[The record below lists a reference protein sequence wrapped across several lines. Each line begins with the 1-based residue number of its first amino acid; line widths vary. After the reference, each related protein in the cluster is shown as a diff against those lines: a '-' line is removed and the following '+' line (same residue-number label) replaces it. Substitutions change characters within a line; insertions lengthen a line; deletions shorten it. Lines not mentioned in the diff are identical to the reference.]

1 MAFHWLFSNVFSLQS
16 DCLSPPPSK
25 FNSVRCAEPKISL
38 TIVHS
43 LFVWGQWLWCTCP
56 KFDFLDTQQN
66 SLIISVKCVTRL
78 NVAAIGSFCDLLLVA
93 ELFIL
98 WSGWNSI
105 MWKRTTLAW
114 CHGNTRT
121 RRACPMPDVT
131 IPDTFPP
138 NFDFFFPPI
147 FFFSGRLTIHIQWD
161 SVSTRSM
168 VTGFGIADVYHTPA
182 YIHWSTRRDKT
193 KF

>member
-1 MAFHWLFSNVFSLQS
+1 MAFLHFVFNSMAFHWLFSNVFSLQS

-56 KFDFLDTQQN
+56 KFDFSDTHQN
-66 SLIISVKCVTRL
+66 SLIISVNCITRL

-121 RRACPMPDVT
+121 GQAWHARCPMSQSQILSHQVK
-131 IPDTFPP
+131 
-138 NFDFFFPPI
+138 
-147 FFFSGRLTIHIQWD
+147 Q
-161 SVSTRSM
+161 
-168 VTGFGIADVYHTPA
+168 
-182 YIHWSTRRDKT
+182 
-193 KF
+193 